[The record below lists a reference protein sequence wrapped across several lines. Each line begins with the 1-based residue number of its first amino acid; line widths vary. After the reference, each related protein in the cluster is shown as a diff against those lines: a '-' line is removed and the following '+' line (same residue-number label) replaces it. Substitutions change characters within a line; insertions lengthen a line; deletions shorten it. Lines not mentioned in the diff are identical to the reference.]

1 MISGELTS
9 IDRFEI
15 FEQLNLHQ
23 RRIDKPWGR
32 EAAEQYADLYWPE
45 GKFNVQDIRASS
57 FEGRD
62 GMKKMFDYAHSV
74 FPMDRWFHSMGV
86 FEITGIGDEAIA
98 NWRWTVSWKAGQT
111 GTVSI
116 GTYEDR
122 FQRRDGI
129 WKCLERT
136 SNVDPNWPIDIF
148 RQYIDSADRTFR
160 TS

>member
-1 MISGELTS
+1 MAGMQLTS

-23 RRIDKPWGR
+23 RRIDTPWGR
-32 EAAEQYADLYWPE
+32 QAADQYADLYWPE
-45 GKFNVQDIRASS
+45 GKFNVHDVRVST
-57 FEGRD
+57 FEGGD

-74 FPMDRWFHSMGV
+74 FPMDKWFHSMGV
-86 FEITGIGDEAIA
+86 FEITGAGDEATVD
-98 NWRWTVSWKAGQT
+98 WRWTVSWRADHT
-111 GTVSI
+111 GTVST
-116 GTYEDR
+116 GTYKDR

-136 SNVDPNWPIDIF
+136 SNVDANWPTNLF
-148 RQYIDSADRTFR
+148 QQYIDTAGKTFK